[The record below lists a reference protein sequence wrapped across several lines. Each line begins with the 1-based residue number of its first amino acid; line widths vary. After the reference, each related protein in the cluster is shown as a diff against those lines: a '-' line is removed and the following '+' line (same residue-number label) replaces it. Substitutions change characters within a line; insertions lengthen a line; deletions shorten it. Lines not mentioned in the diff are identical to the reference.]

1 MKRSF
6 FFHYNKPAS
15 RQRGKPVIS
24 IHYKDRCLLVDNIV
38 CSVETKGRIN
48 KRQPFFVIAG
58 KASDISIKDNI
69 AYVS

>member
-15 RQRGKPVIS
+15 RSKGKPVIS
-24 IHYKDRCLLVDNIV
+24 LHYKDRCLLVDNIV
-38 CSVETKGRIN
+38 CKVPTNGRIN

-58 KASDISIKDNI
+58 KASDVSIKDNI